1 MKYIGLDVHKTTT
14 TACFI
19 AKNGKPVNTMEVP
32 STDEGYQ
39 RIWEYLDGEEACF
52 MMESSTYIY
61 RCFRFFS
68 PRART
73 YVAHANSLKMITDT
87 DKKTDKKDAE
97 SIGRYLRLYMKG
109 DIELSIAFMP
119 SEEQCALKDLCRYKE
134 ELSSELG
141 DMSRR
146 IKSHMHRN
154 LEDLPEEYSNLLTNK
169 SRAFIRRT
177 YPNDKVLMARLDQY
191 ELNLEL
197 NHLSKAQVENQPYDN
212 NVKLLESIPGIGRQ
226 TAIQMMSMI
235 IDPNRF
241 ENSEKFRAYFGMVP
255 RVRDSGGSEHHGHR
269 TKAGDPMMRFI
280 IERVTSIHVHTCNSS
295 ITKYY
300 NAKKK
305 EIGVKKAMVNSSSK
319 MMTMILAILKRG
331 TPFKS

>member
-19 AKNGKPVNTMEVP
+19 AKNGKPVKTMEVS

-39 RIWEYLDGEEACF
+39 RIWEYLDGEEACL

-68 PRART
+68 PRAQT
-73 YVAHANSLKMITDT
+73 YVAHAKSLKMITDT

-97 SIGRYLRLYMKG
+97 SIGRYLRLYMNG
-109 DIELSIAFMP
+109 DIELSMAFMP
-119 SEEQCALKDLCRYKE
+119 SEAQCALKDLCRYKE
-134 ELSSELG
+134 ELTSELG

-154 LEDLPEEYSNLLTNK
+154 LEDLPSEYSDLKINK
-169 SRAFIRRT
+169 NRLFIRKT
-177 YPNDKVLMARLDQY
+177 YPDDKVLMARLNQY
-191 ELNLEL
+191 DLTLEL
-197 NHLSKAQVENQPYDN
+197 NNIAKVDVEKQNRDDY
-212 NVKLLESIPGIGRQ
+212 VMLLESIPGIGRQ
-226 TAIQMMSMI
+226 TAIQLMSMI

-241 ENSEKFRAYFGMVP
+241 EDAEKFKAYFGMAP

-269 TKAGDPMMRFI
+269 TKAGDPMMRLI
-280 IERVTSIHVHTCNSS
+280 IERVTSAHVNVCDSS
-295 ITKYY
+295 ITEYF

-305 EIGVKKAMVNSSSK
+305 EMGVKKALVNSTSK
-319 MMTMILAILKRG
+319 MMAMILAILKRG